1 MSVCAGGVRFIQ
13 WSRRKLKAPIAELP
27 LFLCPG
33 WIGISRA
40 QFHRHHPQTTSVQ
53 SLLSTSTSPRLPQLA
68 KFQPSKSLIVKLPPQ
83 CSGCGAL
90 SQIVDEDEAGYYNL
104 KRRSVTEYLRGGPI
118 LRKSE
123 EDAIVEKSLQAA
135 ADVDPEIL
143 KQLGF
148 PGGKIQP
155 GRTIHLRKFSFN

>member
-13 WSRRKLKAPIAELP
+13 RSRRKLKAPIAELP

-40 QFHRHHPQTTSVQ
+40 QFHHHPHTTSAP
-53 SLLSTSTSPRLPQLA
+53 SLPSTSTSPRPPQLA

-104 KRRSVTEYLRGGPI
+104 KRRSVTEYLRGGPV
-118 LRKSE
+118 LKKSE
-123 EDAIVEKSLQAA
+123 EDTIVEKSLQAA

-143 KQLGF
+143 MQLGF
-148 PGGKIQP
+148 PGGKIQS
-155 GRTIHLRKFSFN
+155 GRTIHLRKCSFS